1 MITTEMMMEFLFSRR
16 TPNLP
21 PKGLADI
28 LDRLIWCM
36 NDQGAELLQVR
47 RKWLEGDDKDKVRIA
62 LAMDEV
68 FPGDRREDMVRLFD
82 KLTSRWP
89 DLQDACQTVLE
100 QWDRQIGGG

>member
-1 MITTEMMMEFLFSRR
+1 MVSTEVMMEFLFSRR

-21 PKGLADI
+21 PKGLAEV

-47 RKWLEGDDKDKVRIA
+47 KKWLEGGDKEKVRIA

-68 FPGDRREDMVRLFD
+68 FPCESREDMTRLFT
-82 KLTSRWP
+82 KITSRWP
-89 DLQDACQTVLE
+89 DLKDACQAVLE
-100 QWDRQIGGG
+100 QWDRQMGS